1 MDLAS
6 VSQKQLLDLW
16 EEEIKFDQR
25 DKILSELKRRNLFPS
40 VHEYMYEMTTG
51 AYPDASLTKERGQFY
66 ARDPEFLQKLMARR
80 EFAESIQHDWQPP
93 SDPCEDNLGFEIT
106 PVQRFV
112 ANFMSP
118 KTPYESAL
126 LFHGVGV
133 GKTCAAVQIAE
144 NWLAMYPNRKVVI
157 VAPKTIRAG
166 FMSTIFDIT
175 RLKFGKTAGQP
186 NTITGCTGSTYLE
199 LSDTLFLSPDK
210 KKFPKADEYEK
221 EVQASLERIQDR
233 VNAQIKR
240 RYEFYGYR
248 AFANHIIKI
257 IKHSQT
263 IKDDL
268 AREEDEKERIC
279 EMFDGTL
286 LIIDEAH
293 NLREIPT
300 KSRATAATTATA
312 ATAVPADDEAADEDN
327 ENPGGDDGEDDE
339 KGGKVLTPYLDLVVK
354 YTVGMK
360 LVLMTATPMYNSY
373 REIIHLLN
381 LLLKNDGQA
390 ILRDTDIF
398 GNLETGEFRENGAE
412 TLGLIASR
420 YVSFMR
426 GENPKSFPLR
436 LKPANQKPL
445 DVYPYKTPRSGK
457 VNMEETEYVEHLPLE
472 FTELSGDPLE
482 AVRYYSSQL
491 TVSDNGIS
499 SRDIKKI
506 VQAGNLVVPLPDDI
520 NDGDPHWDSRI
531 DIQALQLHFS
541 KRVVNGE
548 LVWEPR
554 SATSAAWLGLD
565 QLGACSPKFA
575 KVIPSINATRG
586 VCFVFTR
593 FVGAGAIPFA
603 LALEANGYLPY
614 GRKTGMLGGG
624 AVTPGGLQCAL
635 CDHRETNHS
644 GQNHKFTVARYAL
657 LTGEASEAARKNF
670 IDAEKMPDNVRGGRI
685 KVVIGSEVASEG
697 VDLKYVRE
705 IHVLDPWYH
714 LNKTEQIIGRGIR
727 YRSHCA
733 LPAEERNTTI
743 YLHTAIRPAADR
755 RESGDL
761 YSYRVAFRK
770 GQQAGRVTRV
780 LKQYAIDCNLNHDAI
795 LIDSADP
802 MKEVLDSQGNMRE
815 NVPIT
820 DMPFT
825 AVCDWMEEC
834 DYKCAVPLDVDPGK
848 ADDIS
853 YDEFS
858 AKWREAK
865 LKERLRAMFA
875 KQAYYSI
882 EKMSSLLLGD
892 VPKAAQADLLY
903 KIVGNKAFSVNH
915 NGREGYIIYKNGY
928 YLFQPIRFVDIDIP
942 LALRISSYPIK
953 VETYQPHDI
962 FGEVMQRLK
971 ARKEAV
977 EAAEEEGDEEAAAAA
992 AADIDVADE
1001 EFAAVTAPKKE
1012 AGRTVE
1018 ELVALWAA
1026 YERWFADLTSY
1037 DDIVRINKRIYP
1049 KEVGAFIQERA
1060 GDEAKEL
1067 TRLVERYQV
1076 LQWFAGACLPWT
1088 PEKKKWYTVSALQL
1102 VWDEEFED
1110 EDRVTMLFERELMPE
1125 SMAAAANTH
1134 YFTHKST
1141 RVTRYINADTNDL
1154 EYYCNG
1160 RTKCDKSIIDL
1171 FDLKRKPKEAPRQTS
1186 DPLSTLVINAT
1197 VTGQLYGFVTT
1208 EKGGWVFKSSRPP
1221 TSATDKLKLG
1231 EKCDNVSNI
1240 NKHRVKVV
1248 ELGEIM
1254 AAAGKGNY
1262 SLTEEIL
1269 DKSKRKI
1276 ENVKRMCMLL
1286 DFVLRYMDNMGVQ
1299 GRRWFYRPIE
1309 ARKAGHGGKA

>member
-6 VSQKQLLDLW
+6 ISQKQLLDLW
-16 EEEIKFDQR
+16 DNEKKFSER
-25 DKILSELKRRNLFPS
+25 DKILAELKRRNLFPS
-40 VHEYMYEMTTG
+40 MHEYMYEMTTG
-51 AYPDASLTKERGQFY
+51 AYPDATLVKERGQYY

-80 EFAESIQHDWQPP
+80 EFAESIQHDWEPP
-93 SDPCEDNLGFEIT
+93 TDPCEDTLGFEIT

-144 NWLAMYPNRKVVI
+144 NWLSMYPNRRVVI

-166 FMSTIFDIT
+166 FLTNIFDIT
-175 RLKFGKTAGQP
+175 RLKLGQSKGQP

-199 LSDTLFLSPDK
+199 LSDTLFLNPDK
-210 KKFPKADEYEK
+210 SKFAKPDDYAKQ
-221 EVQASLERIQDR
+221 VQETYDRIQDR

-257 IKHSQT
+257 IKHSQS

-268 AREEDEKERIC
+268 AREEDEKDRIG

-293 NLREIPT
+293 NLRDVASKPRGAATKPGADTKEDEIP
-300 KSRATAATTATA
+300 
-312 ATAVPADDEAADEDN
+312 DEDE
-327 ENPGGDDGEDDE
+327 ENPGGDDDEDDE
-339 KGGKVLTPYLDLVVK
+339 AGGKVLTPYLDLVVK
-354 YTVGMK
+354 YTIGMK

-398 GNLETGEFRENGAE
+398 ANLETGEFRENGAE

-436 LKPANQKPL
+436 LKPANQTAL
-445 DVYPYKTPRSGK
+445 EVYPYKTPRSGK
-457 VNMEETEYVEHLPLE
+457 INMDETVYIEHLPLE
-472 FTELSGDPLE
+472 FSELAGDPLE
-482 AVRYYSSQL
+482 AVRYYSNQL
-491 TVSDNGIS
+491 KVSNEGIS

-506 VQAGNLVVPLPDDI
+506 IQAGNLVVPLPEDI

-554 SATSAAWLGLD
+554 LPTSADWLGLD
-565 QLGACSPKFA
+565 QLGAHSPKFA
-575 KVIPSINATRG
+575 KVIPSINGARG

-614 GRKTGMLGGG
+614 GRKTGMLSGGP
-624 AVTPGGLQCAL
+624 VTPGGMQCAL
-635 CDHRETNHS
+635 CEHRQENHA
-644 GQNHKFTVARYAL
+644 GQDHKFTQARYAL
-657 LTGEASEAARKNF
+657 LTGEISEAARANLIK
-670 IDAEKMPDNVRGGRI
+670 AEKMPDNVRGGRI
-685 KVVIGSEVASEG
+685 KVIVGSEVASEG

-733 LPAEERNTTI
+733 LPVEERNTTI
-743 YLHTAIRPAADR
+743 YLHTTIRPAADR

-761 YSYRVAFRK
+761 YSYRVSFRK

-780 LKQYAIDCNLNHDAI
+780 LKQYALDCNLNHDAI
-795 LIDSADP
+795 LIDNADP
-802 MKEVLDSQGNMRE
+802 MKEVIDSQGNLRE
-815 NVPIT
+815 NVPIN
-820 DMPFT
+820 DLPFT
-825 AVCDWMEEC
+825 AVCDWMEDC
-834 DYKCAVPLDVDPGK
+834 DYECAVPLDIDPGK

-858 AKWREAK
+858 ARWRESK

-882 EKMSSLLLGD
+882 EKMTSQLLGD
-892 VPKAAQADLLY
+892 IPKSAQSDLLY
-903 KIVGNKAFSVNH
+903 KIVGNKTFSVNH

-928 YLFQPIRFVDIDIP
+928 YLFQPLRFVDIDIP
-942 LALRISSYPIK
+942 LALRISSYPVK
-953 VETYQPHDI
+953 VETYKPHDI
-962 FGEVMQRLK
+962 FGEVMQRFK
-971 ARKEAV
+971 ALKEAADAAEEDGDV
-977 EAAEEEGDEEAAAAA
+977 EAAEAAAAA
-992 AADIDVADE
+992 VPLNE
-1001 EFAAVTAPKKE
+1001 EEEELVAVTVPKKE
-1012 AGRTVE
+1012 AGRTIK
-1018 ELVALWAA
+1018 ELITIWNA
-1026 YERWFADLTSY
+1026 YARWLNDLTSY
-1037 DDIVRINKRIYP
+1037 DDIIRINKRIYP
-1049 KEVGAFIQERA
+1049 KEVGVFIQERA
-1060 GDEAKEL
+1060 GNEEKEL
-1067 TRLVERYQV
+1067 TRLTERYQV

-1088 PEKKKWYTVSALQL
+1088 AEKKAWFIAAALQL

-1110 EDRVTMLFERELMPE
+1110 EDRATLLFEREEMPE
-1125 SMAAAANTH
+1125 SMKAAVKTH

-1141 RVTRYINADTNDL
+1141 EVTRYIDADTNEL
-1154 EYYCNG
+1154 EYFCNG
-1160 RTKCDKSIIDL
+1160 KTKCDKSIIDI
-1171 FDLKRKPKEAPRQTS
+1171 FDPKRKPKEAPKQTS
-1186 DPLSTLVINAT
+1186 DPLSTLVINIDT
-1197 VTGQLYGFVTT
+1197 TGQLYGFFTT

-1221 TSATDKLKLG
+1221 TSDRDKLKLG
-1231 EKCDNVSNI
+1231 EKCENVSNI

-1248 ELGEIM
+1248 ELGEVM
-1254 AAAGKGNY
+1254 AAAGAGNY

-1269 DKSKRKI
+1269 DRSKRKI

-1286 DFVLRYMDNMGVQ
+1286 DFTLRYMDNMQLQ
-1299 GRRWFYRPIE
+1299 GKRWFYRPIE
-1309 ARKAGHGGKA
+1309 ARKGGHVGKA